1 MRTNTAMTLYSKAIV
16 AGDEVWTRSVVDAVE
31 WENADIANNS
41 SRVGSAGVL
50 EADQVTVFIAFS
62 VAPNLVINPGDYI
75 AMGELDDEIT
85 SGFTIT
91 NLRRTYRDVAVVRR
105 VNRLDFGSYAMQHW
119 EVGAN

>member
-16 AGDEVWTRSVVDAVE
+16 SGDEVWTRSVVSAVQ

-50 EADQVTVFIAFS
+50 EADQVTVFIQFK
-62 VAPNLVINPGDYI
+62 VAPTLIINPGDYI
-75 AMGELDDEIT
+75 VKGEVDDEIN
-85 SGFTIT
+85 SQFTIT

-105 VNRLDFGSYAMQHW
+105 VNRLDFGSYEMQHW
-119 EVGAN
+119 EIGAN